1 MLRQNLDDDPS
12 DGDLNQLRSKQLR
25 EERKARLEEF
35 RKTGRLTADKADA
48 VEADESG
55 KRSEPPEV
63 ERGGKR
69 HRKKLDLILLVVE
82 ILAVLALI
90 FLVLLGIRIV
100 RNMDQRVTLD
110 LLQSTLAARTALTPQ
125 PEAVVL
131 PGGHV
136 KPEAGESTF
145 NEAEI
150 PDDLR
155 GQMQAFA
162 LQPTP
167 TESPQQ
173 AVRIQIPALEL
184 DAPIVMGD
192 GWEELKQGVGQH
204 IGSGLPGQAGNLVLS
219 AHNDI
224 YGELFRR
231 LDKLQKGDEILIL
244 TQDRTFTY
252 VVTGTKIVAPTEVDV
267 LTPTAEA
274 TVTLISCYPYLVDT
288 RRIVVQGVLKN

>member
-12 DGDLNQLRSKQLR
+12 DGDPNQLRSKQLR

>member
-1 MLRQNLDDDPS
+1 MLRQHLEDDPS
-12 DGDLNQLRSKQLR
+12 AGDDNQLRLKKLR
-25 EERKARLEEF
+25 EEREARLEEF
-35 RKTGRLTADKADA
+35 RKTGRLTPDLAE
-48 VEADESG
+48 VGEADDPV
-55 KRSEPPEV
+55 KRSEPSSGDQRSRP
-63 ERGGKR
+63 

-100 RNMDQRVTLD
+100 RNMDQRATLD
-110 LLQSTLAARTALTPQ
+110 LLQSTLTARSTATAL
-125 PEAVVL
+125 PEVVVL

-150 PDDLR
+150 PEALR

-167 TESPQQ
+167 TESSQQ

-224 YGELFRR
+224 YGELFRK

-244 TQDRTFTY
+244 TQDSTFTY

-267 LTPTAEA
+267 LAPTADA
-274 TVTLISCYPYLVDT
+274 TITLISCYPYLVDT
-288 RRIVVQGVLKN
+288 RRIVVQGILKN